1 VHGRVYLVLF
11 VYGSVKM
18 SDKTW
23 YIEQDSDE
31 RWIQDQLRQFEQEQ
45 WEAMEEAKRLGAG
58 VQLEFDFEYADK
70 AEGRPF

>member
-1 VHGRVYLVLF
+1 
-11 VYGSVKM
+11 M

-58 VQLEFDFEYADK
+58 VQLEFDFEYAET
-70 AEGRPF
+70 AEGVPF